1 MKYDFD
7 GELLLIDMMEVAEF
21 DQGGLVDMSSPGLLQ
36 PMKNLVFI
44 ENSKESLFA
53 KSQKRPPSYR

>member
-21 DQGGLVDMSSPGLLQ
+21 DQGGLVDMSSPGLLL
-36 PMKNLVFI
+36 PMKNLVFL
-44 ENSKESLFA
+44 ENNKESLFSCQ
-53 KSQKRPPSYR
+53 KSKKTSVI

>member
-7 GELLLIDMMEVAEF
+7 GELLLIDMMEVADF

-44 ENSKESLFA
+44 ENSKESLFCQ
-53 KSQKRPPSYR
+53 KSI